1 MYSVNKVLKENCFW
15 VVGFALLVVDPK
27 SLHISQNA
35 FAYNV
40 VVLMQRSTFQ
50 FPVILK

>member
-1 MYSVNKVLKENCFW
+1 MYSVNKVFKENFSW
-15 VVGFALLVVDPK
+15 AVGFDLIVVDPK
-27 SLHISQNA
+27 SLHIIQNA
-35 FAYNV
+35 FAYNL